1 MKKKAGVTRPIQ
13 MEFARMM
20 REDYTIPDAC
30 EFLREHF
37 LWRKPEKRGTWGYF
51 AQHMN
56 RVLLRG
62 QAEFT
67 VFADGNMKLPF
78 KAYSNL
84 PIVTCPGAGE
94 CKDYCYSLKAWRYP
108 AAFFRQCQNLWLLRH
123 APSILRN
130 EFLKFEQG
138 ITFRL
143 YVDGDFH
150 DLEAMKFWFDLLKER
165 PDIQCYGYSKSWELF
180 LRWNARHL
188 YLDDETFKNRFPV
201 NYKLNLSNGS
211 IYDQEMRKQLQELPC
226 TRGNFV
232 AVDIPKESDAPIG
245 ERTNIYRKAVRQAAK
260 LAGYGKAFVCPGQCG
275 TCTPKG
281 HACGLDTFSDINIAI
296 GVH

>member
-1 MKKKAGVTRPIQ
+1 MRTKTGVTRPIQ

-20 REDYTIPDAC
+20 REDSKITDAC
-30 EFLREHF
+30 EYLHEHF
-37 LWRKPEKRGTWGYF
+37 HWRDPRKRGTWGYF
-51 AQHMN
+51 AHRMD
-56 RVLLRG
+56 RVLVHKIP
-62 QAEFT
+62 QFTIFAE
-67 VFADGNMKLPF
+67 GNMKLPF

-84 PIVTCPGAGE
+84 PIVTCPGAGG

-123 APSILRN
+123 VPSVIRDAFM
-130 EFLKFEQG
+130 EFEKG

-150 DLEAMKFWFDLLKER
+150 NMDVLKFWFDLLEER

-180 LRWNARHL
+180 LLWDALGR
-188 YLDDETFKNRFPV
+188 DFPD

-211 IYDQEMRKQLQELPC
+211 IYSKEMREKVEKLSC

-232 AVDIPKESDAPIG
+232 VVDIPKEVDAPIG
-245 ERTNIYRKAVRQAAK
+245 ARTNDYRRAVREAAK
-260 LAGYGKAFVCPGQCG
+260 EAGYGKVFVCPGQCG

-281 HACGLDTFSDINIAI
+281 HACGLDSFSEVNIAI
-296 GVH
+296 GTH